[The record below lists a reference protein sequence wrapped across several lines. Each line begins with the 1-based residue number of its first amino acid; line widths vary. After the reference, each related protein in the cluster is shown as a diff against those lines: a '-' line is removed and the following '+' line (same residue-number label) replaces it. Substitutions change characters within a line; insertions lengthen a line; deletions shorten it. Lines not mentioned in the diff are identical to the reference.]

1 MHWSSIL
8 LPLGRCDYADS
19 SDVWAINAE
28 IFSNPRL
35 LNKIQ
40 FFSLNCTTILFF
52 SQNQTCLWVFL
63 KSEIFSNV
71 HAINF
76 SPRIKWEFVFEISQK
91 ILNLVNS
98 NLNNIHTWNSL
109 SKIGR
114 QKSATSPLTKSN
126 PLEGLNET
134 KIFKRYP
141 FSSATI
147 KFIVDLH
154 KDNHYVSSRRN
165 TFLIPFHQVLVLL
178 SFFARQSHW
187 VILHNNW
194 RYNNKRVKE
203 LAGRWDRLTICNVEW
218 PKDSYKHQCGVSKA
232 DKKCVCIF
240 DHDLKLCLNLIP
252 TQ

>member
-98 NLNNIHTWNSL
+98 NLNNIHTWIHFPKLAVRSL
-109 SKIGR
+109 QLRRWQNQIHWKGLMRPRYSKDILYL
-114 QKSATSPLTKSN
+114 PL
-126 PLEGLNET
+126 L
-134 KIFKRYP
+134 
-141 FSSATI
+141 
-147 KFIVDLH
+147 
-154 KDNHYVSSRRN
+154 
-165 TFLIPFHQVLVLL
+165 
-178 SFFARQSHW
+178 
-187 VILHNNW
+187 
-194 RYNNKRVKE
+194 
-203 LAGRWDRLTICNVEW
+203 
-218 PKDSYKHQCGVSKA
+218 
-232 DKKCVCIF
+232 
-240 DHDLKLCLNLIP
+240 
-252 TQ
+252 